1 MAVTNYVLEITSEQA
16 DKLRDIL
23 EHEDNWEIDDAAHA
37 LFRARKNKTTV
48 VAYNSGK
55 LVIQGRGTED
65 LVQFIIEPRIVG
77 EVRLGYE
84 SHYAREE
91 HPEMFEP
98 HAGLDESGKGDFF
111 GPMVTA
117 CCYTNDETTDMLFE
131 LGVQDSKAIKSDKKI
146 RSMSREIRNVLRG
159 HYTVLRIRNA
169 SYNGMYER
177 MDNVNTMLAWGHG
190 RVLENLL
197 EKQPDC
203 PRFLLDQFARNR
215 NVMKKA
221 LLDLGKRLIFE
232 QRPKA
237 EEDIAVA
244 AASILAREAFIDEL
258 DVMGEE
264 FGMTFPRGASQAV
277 IQAAAGF
284 IVKYGEDRLSEVA
297 KLHFRTTDEAIDVAH
312 NL

>member
-1 MAVTNYVLEITSEQA
+1 MAVTNYVLEISAEQA
-16 DKLRDIL
+16 DKLQGIL
-23 EHEDNWEIDDAAHA
+23 ETEENWEVDDAPYAR
-37 LFRARKNKTTV
+37 FRARKNKTTV
-48 VAYNSGK
+48 VAYQSGK

-77 EVRLGYE
+77 EVRMGYE

-91 HPEMFEP
+91 RPEMFQP
-98 HAGLDESGKGDFF
+98 HAGMDESGKGDFF

-117 CCYTNDETTDMLFE
+117 CCYTDDETTERLFE

-146 RSMSREIRNVLRG
+146 RELAKGIRDVLRG
-159 HYTVLRIRNA
+159 RYTVLRIRNA

-177 MDNVNTMLAWGHG
+177 MNNVNTMLAWGHG

-197 EKQPDC
+197 ERRPDC
-203 PRFLLDQFARNR
+203 PRFLVDQFARNR
-215 NVMKKA
+215 GVIQKG
-221 LLDLGKRLIFE
+221 LLDLGKGLIFE
-232 QRPKA
+232 QRTKA
-237 EEDIAVA
+237 EDDVAVA

-277 IQAAAGF
+277 IQAAARF
-284 IVKYGEDRLSEVA
+284 IRTFGEDRLDEVA
-297 KLHFRTTDEAIDVAH
+297 KLHFRTTDQAIDLA
-312 NL
+312 NT